1 VDTRGLVRAVVVH
14 AANIQDR
21 TGARLVLARM
31 QGRFPRLHK
40 IWADGAYSGSLI
52 AWTQALLGCIL
63 EIVKRSDDWKGFVV
77 WPTRWIVARTFG
89 WFGRYRR
96 LSKDDEQLPASSET
110 MIYSAMIHLMLRRL
124 APT

>member
-1 VDTRGLVRAVVVH
+1 MDTRGLVRAVVVH

-63 EIVKRSDDWKGFVV
+63 EIVKRSDDRKGFVV